1 MVNGYKM
8 DGIVISVTAFE
19 KYIANT
25 KDHVWY
31 GILKREMKNSKHT
44 VPEWKQVLESIKSRP
59 AK

>member
-8 DGIVISVTAFE
+8 NDIVISVTAFE

-31 GILKREMKNSKHT
+31 GILCREFKNKKHT
-44 VPEWKQVLESIKSRP
+44 VSGWKQVLSDLKSRP
-59 AK
+59 V